1 MEIKNPRT
9 RWVIGAAAAALV
21 VGGLAVGVPVV
32 AQAASGAPS
41 VSPSQDTPGDGE
53 SADDQ
58 GVEDGTADGE
68 SADDQNDTEVNDGQD
83 VEDGTADGETGDDA
97 PAATT
102 AP

>member
-9 RWVIGAAAAALV
+9 RWAIGAAAAALV

-32 AQAASGAPS
+32 AQAASSSPS
-41 VSPSQDTPGDGE
+41 VSPTQDTQADGE
-53 SADDQ
+53 TADDQ

-68 SADDQNDTEVNDGQD
+68 TADDQNDTETTDGQD
-83 VEDGTADGETGDDA
+83 VEDGTPDGETSDDA